1 MGMRMD
7 EKLSTKIC
15 ETIREEIL
23 SGVIGPRTFLSEKE
37 VAQRFG
43 VSKAPVRDALHLLT
57 NQGYLISY
65 PRRGYLVNQY
75 TENDFRQI
83 QQIRFQLEKL
93 SVSLAIENAS
103 DEEIETLLEFTLED
117 SKESDPSRTDNTQ
130 FHMRLAEIGK
140 NEFLPGILSD
150 LLNKISLMHIKD
162 HSDLKKHRD
171 IIDALKKRDVALAQ
185 SRLAEDMMI

>member
-1 MGMRMD
+1 MD

-15 ETIREEIL
+15 DKIREEIL
-23 SGVIGPRTFLSEKE
+23 SGDIGPKTFLSEKE

-75 TENDFRQI
+75 TESDFRQI

-103 DEEIETLLEFTLED
+103 DEEIESLREFTLEA
-117 SKESDPSRTDNTQ
+117 SNESDPSRTDNTR

-140 NEFLPGILSD
+140 NGFLPGILSE
-150 LLNKISLMHIKD
+150 LLNKISLMHIRD
-162 HSDLKKHRD
+162 RSDLKKHSD
-171 IIDALKKRDVALAQ
+171 IIDALKKRDVELAQ
-185 SRLAEDMMI
+185 SRLAEDMKL